1 MDLAGTADGTRSP
14 TYRRGMVTTTVRRTP
29 SRSRASL
36 ALVLTVL
43 LAVAAA
49 GLVTQPVQAG
59 GADPAGRDKPGGPT
73 IAPVAMPEDSTRDTP
88 LDGRLWGVY
97 AGDTEQWYRPWL
109 GATGTKRQLLDRIA
123 RQPKS
128 SWFGGWVP
136 TGRIKKTLKS
146 YIKRSQ
152 DGDPD
157 VMVQLAIFRIAP
169 WGKGGACDK
178 APSRAWRADYKAWIR
193 NAAEAV
199 GDTPAAIVV
208 QPDSPFATQC
218 SPKPALSLRL
228 IRYATK
234 RFAALPRTEVYLE
247 TGSAD
252 WMHDD
257 VQNALD
263 ILIRGG
269 VAYAR
274 GFAFNGTHYDATAHN
289 VVFGAQ
295 VAQALA
301 DRGIP
306 DKHFVINTAQNGA
319 PFRGYEWHSS
329 NYPDNAPVCRT
340 SVPERQKLC
349 VTLGIPPTTDVANPA
364 WGLTEQERRLAARY
378 VDAYLWFGRPW
389 LKNQASPFVMR
400 RALGL
405 ARTTPFQ

>member
-1 MDLAGTADGTRSP
+1 
-14 TYRRGMVTTTVRRTP
+14 MVTSPDRRTS
-29 SRSRASL
+29 SRLRAATAL
-36 ALVLTVL
+36 AL
-43 LAVAAA
+43 AAA
-49 GLVTQPVQAG
+49 LALLVTMPAQAG
-59 GADPAGRDKPGGPT
+59 MSTAARGPRADVTIPPVPMPADP
-73 IAPVAMPEDSTRDTP
+73 VRDTP

-109 GATGTKRQLLDRIA
+109 GSSGTKRQLLDRIA

-136 TGRIKKTLKS
+136 TGRIKKTLRS

-152 DGDPD
+152 NGDPS
-157 VMVQLAIFRIAP
+157 VMVQFAVFRIAP

-178 APSRAWRADYKAWIR
+178 APSPAWRADYKAWIR
-193 NAAEAV
+193 NAVEAV
-199 GDTPAAIVV
+199 GGTPATIVI

-228 IRYATK
+228 IRYATQQ
-234 RFAALPRTEVYLE
+234 FAALPQTEVYLE

-263 ILIRGG
+263 ILVPGG
-269 VAYAR
+269 VEYAR
-274 GFAFNGTHYDATAHN
+274 GFAFNGTHYDATSHN
-289 VVFGAQ
+289 IEFGAR

-306 DKHFVINTAQNGA
+306 DKHFVVNTAQNGA
-319 PFRGYEWHSS
+319 PFRGYEWHNS

-340 SVPERQKLC
+340 SDPAQQRLC

-364 WGLTEQERRLAARY
+364 WGLTDEQRRLAATY

-389 LKNQASPFVMR
+389 LKNQASPFVMA

>member
-1 MDLAGTADGTRSP
+1 
-14 TYRRGMVTTTVRRTP
+14 MVTTPRRRTP
-29 SRSRASL
+29 RRRAAS
-36 ALVLTVL
+36 ALVLAAALTVL
-43 LAVAAA
+43 
-49 GLVTQPVQAG
+49 VTPPVGAG
-59 GADPAGRDKPGGPT
+59 GSSAASPARSDAT
-73 IAPVAMPEDSTRDTP
+73 IAPVPMPEDRTRDTP

-109 GATGTKRQLLDRIA
+109 SSTGRKRQLLDKIA
-123 RQPKS
+123 TRPKS
-128 SWFGGWVP
+128 AWFGGWVP

-146 YIKRSQ
+146 YIQRSQ
-152 DGDPD
+152 NGNPD
-157 VMVQLAIFRIAP
+157 VMVQFAVFRIAP

-178 APSRAWRADYKAWIR
+178 VPSRAWRADYKAWIR
-193 NAAEAV
+193 KAAEAV

-234 RFAALPRTEVYLE
+234 RFADLPRTEVYLE

-269 VAYAR
+269 VEFAR
-274 GFAFNGTHYDATAHN
+274 GFAFNGTHYDATSHN
-289 VVFGAQ
+289 IVFGAK

-301 DRGIP
+301 ERGIP

-319 PFRGYEWHSS
+319 PFRGYEWPSS

-340 SVPERQKLC
+340 PVPALQKLC

-364 WGLTEQERRLAARY
+364 WGLTDEERRLAATY

-389 LKNQASPFVMR
+389 LKNQNSPFVMA

-405 ARTTPFQ
+405 ARSTPFQ